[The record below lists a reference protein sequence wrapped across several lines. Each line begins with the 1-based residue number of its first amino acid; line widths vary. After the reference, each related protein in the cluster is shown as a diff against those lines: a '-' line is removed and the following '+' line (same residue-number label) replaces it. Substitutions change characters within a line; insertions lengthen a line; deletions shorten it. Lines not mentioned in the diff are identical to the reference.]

1 MTARTADLREEAT
14 RARAN
19 AEASH
24 FPDIKN
30 EWLRIAAEYE
40 RLASFID
47 GLPGD
52 QDSN

>member
-1 MTARTADLREEAT
+1 MTTSTTAELREEAAFAH
-14 RARAN
+14 AR

-24 FPDIKN
+24 FPDIKK

-40 RLASFID
+40 RLAEFID

-52 QDSN
+52 